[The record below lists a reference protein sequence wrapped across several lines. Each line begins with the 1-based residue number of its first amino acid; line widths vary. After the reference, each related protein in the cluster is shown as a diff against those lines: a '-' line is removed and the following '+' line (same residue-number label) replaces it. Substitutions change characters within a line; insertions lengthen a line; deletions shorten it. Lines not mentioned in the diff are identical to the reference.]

1 MGIGGTK
8 EKGLRRR
15 ARLER
20 PEYNWGYF
28 IALKNTDKTAANVV
42 SLSWSPL
49 SAPSLGSALRAPQD
63 RGRET
68 DDLCESSPLL
78 SQAERGERGGYKA
91 TSAGGREKERG
102 GGREIDREEGLEK
115 QTGAYRR
122 RQRSTATHH
131 HRNLIICR

>member
-8 EKGLRRR
+8 EEGLRRR
-15 ARLER
+15 VRLER
-20 PEYNWGYF
+20 QEYNWGYF

-78 SQAERGERGGYKA
+78 SQAERGERGGGKA
-91 TSAGGREKERG
+91 TSAGEREKEG
-102 GGREIDREEGLEK
+102 GGAGEGER
-115 QTGAYRR
+115 QTERKVWKSRR
-122 RQRSTATHH
+122 ALTAGGRDPPQRTTTG
-131 HRNLIICR
+131 I